1 MTKIQKS
8 FESLS
13 IIKRH
18 IEQGATL
25 VDGQY
30 QSSDESEI
38 AKMNVTWLSGAS
50 SKPSGRWQTE
60 SAIKKACLLT
70 SKPSGRWQTRA
81 FSEKNAR

>member
-38 AKMNVTWLSGAS
+38 AKMNVTWLNGA
-50 SKPSGRWQTE
+50 WWMFQQVN
-60 SAIKKACLLT
+60 KKNPCFCIGDCGA
-70 SKPSGRWQTRA
+70 
-81 FSEKNAR
+81 KND